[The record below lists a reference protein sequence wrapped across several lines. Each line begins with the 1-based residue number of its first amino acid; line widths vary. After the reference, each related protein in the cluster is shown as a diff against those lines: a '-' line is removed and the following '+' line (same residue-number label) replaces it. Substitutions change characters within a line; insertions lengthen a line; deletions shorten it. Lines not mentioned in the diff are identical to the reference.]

1 MPLSIQ
7 YVTSLDAV
15 VDEAV
20 EFLSQPMDIF
30 TSYKIVIPTIGAR
43 SWLADKLARRLG
55 STDAQLGDG
64 IVAGVD
70 FSYPGSLSQLIGSD
84 DYENDPW
91 SVQRL
96 TFSVLDIIVQA
107 PHYEWL
113 IQQAGGPLL
122 AAWRIADRFDHY
134 HFRRPGMILGWE
146 DGKPV
151 LAPTAEERNGTGNE
165 FLASLARSDRWQFD
179 LWKLVR
185 TAINQPSPPARDRN
199 AQGPVPSTVLVA
211 GLESLSLQQTEV
223 LKKLSSL
230 KSTNGE
236 CCDVNVLLVHP

>member
-20 EFLSQPMDIF
+20 EFLSQPTDLF

-55 STDAQLGDG
+55 STATGLGDG

-70 FSYPGSLSQLIGSD
+70 FSYPGSLSLLVGSYE
-84 DYENDPW
+84 YENDPW

-96 TFSVLDIIVQA
+96 TFAVLDVITKSRD
-107 PHYEWL
+107 YEWL

-122 AAWRIADRFDHY
+122 AARRIADRFDHY

-146 DGKPV
+146 DGKPAM
-151 LAPTAEERNGTGNE
+151 LR
-165 FLASLARSDRWQFD
+165 R
-179 LWKLVR
+179 
-185 TAINQPSPPARDRN
+185 
-199 AQGPVPSTVLVA
+199 
-211 GLESLSLQQTEV
+211 
-223 LKKLSSL
+223 KKKTLIS
-230 KSTNGE
+230 
-236 CCDVNVLLVHP
+236 C